1 MKKKIVVLGS
11 TGSIGKT
18 LYKILNREKKNFKIK
33 LLTANKNHN
42 LLLRQAKKLKVNNL
56 IITNKKSY
64 EILKKKTKFLNINVF
79 NDFNKLDKIFKKKID
94 YTMSAITG
102 IEGLYPTL
110 EMIKFTKK
118 IAISNKESIIC
129 GWNLINQKLK
139 KNKTEF
145 IPVDSEHF
153 SLWFGMQNLN
163 IKSIEKI
170 FLTASGGP
178 FHKIP
183 LKKFTHISVAQ
194 ALKHP
199 NWKMGK
205 KISIDSAT
213 MINKV
218 YEIIE
223 AKNIFEI
230 PYKKIKIL
238 IHPKSYVHALL
249 KFNNGMI
256 KIIAHETT
264 MKIPIFNTL
273 YFSTNQKIQSNDI
286 NLKTLNSL
294 DFKTVDLLRY
304 PMVKIMNFLPNHHS
318 LFETVIVS
326 ANDAL
331 VECFLDKKIKFT
343 DIQKKLFNT
352 IKLKEF
358 LKYKNISP
366 RKVND
371 IIELKNYVRLKILKN
386 VYKSRY
392 VI

>member
-18 LYKILNREKKNFKIK
+18 LYKILNREKKKFEIK

-118 IAISNKESIIC
+118 IAIANKESIIC

-326 ANDAL
+326 ANDTL

>member
-18 LYKILNREKKNFKIK
+18 LYKILNREKKNFEIK

-42 LLLRQAKKLKVNNL
+42 LLLRQAKKRKVNNL

-118 IAISNKESIIC
+118 IAIANKESIIC

>member
-18 LYKILNREKKNFKIK
+18 LYKILNREKKNFEIK

-118 IAISNKESIIC
+118 IAIANKESIIC

-178 FHKIP
+178 LHKIP

>member
-118 IAISNKESIIC
+118 IAIANKESIIC

-326 ANDAL
+326 ANDTL